1 MMIEV
6 EAAFWNGDRL
16 KSYNAWNKEMP
27 IVVKGIGGNKNAF
40 QLPPMVR
47 VIIPTDYFNDER
59 EGTAKIYIN
68 PNVALEKG
76 LVLVS
81 GVQLVKDDENVHLYI
96 QNVSDSLVTIACGDL
111 LAYIEE

>member
-1 MMIEV
+1 MNQV
-6 EAAFWNGDRL
+6 EAAFWHGDRL

-47 VIIPTDYFNDER
+47 VIIPTDYYNDER
-59 EGTAKIYIN
+59 EGIAKIYIN
-68 PNVALEKG
+68 PEVAIEKG
-76 LVLVS
+76 LTLVT
-81 GVQLVKDDENVHLYI
+81 GVQLVKDDENVNLYI
-96 QNVSDSLVTIACGDL
+96 QNVSDSLVTISCGDL